1 LVGAETA
8 QRLRLLKAN
17 LEDEP
22 LDLAAPDDV
31 DIYDGGRH
39 RSRRRSMSGPRLRTV
54 VADTSALVSLAV
66 PRADTAVDTDAPDPF
81 QYLLTSC
88 DVFVPPEVVAE
99 LRDITQYQD
108 AHGAAASNVLAARN
122 HYSVDDPYERDD
134 TPDSRPTFGLD
145 DGETNGIVLANAL
158 AVDGFLTD
166 EFGGTNFPLIHA
178 VLRGPRIVPTPR
190 LICDYARNGHMTQA
204 EARTLIT
211 TIILQRS
218 WENSPYVTQ
227 LLQYLEE

>member
-1 LVGAETA
+1 
-8 QRLRLLKAN
+8 
-17 LEDEP
+17 
-22 LDLAAPDDV
+22 
-31 DIYDGGRH
+31 
-39 RSRRRSMSGPRLRTV
+39 MSGPRLRTV

-66 PRADTAVDTDAPDPF
+66 PRADAAVDTGAPDPL
-81 QYLLTSC
+81 QYLVTSC
-88 DVFVPPEVVAE
+88 DVFVPSEVVEE

-108 AHGAAASNVLAARN
+108 IHAAAASNVLAARN
-122 HYSVDDPYERDD
+122 HYTVEDPYERDD

-145 DGETNGIVLANAL
+145 DGETDGIVLANAL

-178 VLRGPRIVPTPR
+178 VLQGPRIVPTPR
-190 LICDYARNGHMTQA
+190 LICDYARNGHMTKE

-211 TIILQRS
+211 TISPHRS

-227 LLQYLEE
+227 LLQRLKE